1 MTAHLH
7 NHGHRDTPGREP
19 GGSPYAAAALAAG
32 RKITWIGIA
41 LNGALIALKIYG
53 GIQGRSKALLADAVH
68 SASDFVSDF
77 LVLVGLHFILKEK
90 DSSHPYGH
98 GKIETL
104 ATMGVGA
111 LLCFAALRIGLD
123 AALAIH
129 SGALATP
136 ERFTIAIAALSLV
149 SKEVLYQ
156 ATVRIGR
163 RLGSEAMVA
172 NAWHHR
178 SDAWSSGVALVGV
191 TLAVFVPS
199 LRVLDS
205 YAALLVS
212 FFILKVAI
220 DILIGAIK
228 KIIDTSLS
236 DELLGGAR
244 EEIQSVRGV
253 ENCHDLTGRY
263 YGSTIF
269 MEVHIE
275 VDPSLTV
282 LEAHEIA
289 DEARDR
295 VRARFEEV
303 SNLLVH
309 IDPFDPERERRT

>member
-1 MTAHLH
+1 MTAHDH
-7 NHGHRDTPGREP
+7 HRKSAD
-19 GGSPYAAAALAAG
+19 LVAG

-41 LNGALIALKIYG
+41 VNGALIALKVFG
-53 GIQGRSKALLADAVH
+53 GIQGHSKALLADAVH

-77 LVLVGLHFILKEK
+77 LVLIGLHFIIKEK
-90 DSSHPYGH
+90 DSDHPYGH

-104 ATMGVGA
+104 ATIGVGA
-111 LLCFAALRIGLD
+111 LLCYAAFKIGLD

-129 SGALATP
+129 SGEVAAP
-136 ERFTIAIAALSLV
+136 ERFTIAIAAVSIV
-149 SKEVLYQ
+149 SKEILYQ

-178 SDAWSSGVALVGV
+178 SDAWSSVVTMIGVAI
-191 TLAVFVPS
+191 ASFVPR

-212 FFILKVAI
+212 FFILKIAI

-236 DELLGGAR
+236 AHLLSGAT
-244 EEIQSVRGV
+244 EEIQAVPGV
-253 ENCHDLTGRY
+253 MNCHDLTGRY
-263 YGSTIF
+263 YGNAIF

-275 VDPSLTV
+275 VDPHLTV
-282 LEAHEIA
+282 LESHSIA
-289 DEARDR
+289 NEARRR

-309 IDPFDPERERRT
+309 IDPFDLEQEKRT